1 MQDAANRGAVKTVQV
16 KGPNTYW
23 ETLNNKWGASWET
36 GQVPAAPLDFR
47 IQDDQGVDV
56 SSLSHLLSYKDM
68 VQHGDEK
75 MHVKLSA
82 G

>member
-1 MQDAANRGAVKTVQV
+1 MQDAANRGAVNTVQV
-16 KGPNTYW
+16 KGLNSYW
-23 ETLNNKWGASWET
+23 ETLNNEWGASWET
-36 GQVPAAPLDFR
+36 GQVPAAPLDLR

-56 SSLSHLLSYKDM
+56 SSLIHFLSYKDM
-68 VQHGDEK
+68 AQHGDEK